1 MKSVNTEDDECK
13 LLSTESVTLSS
24 KSTQNSHPATHPE
37 QRISHWERGEKTEDC
52 LDYEDLI
59 GVVLFQLNPS
69 YTLSV

>member
-1 MKSVNTEDDECK
+1 MNVNCSALK
-13 LLSTESVTLSS
+13 ESVTLSS

-52 LDYEDLI
+52 LDYEDLV